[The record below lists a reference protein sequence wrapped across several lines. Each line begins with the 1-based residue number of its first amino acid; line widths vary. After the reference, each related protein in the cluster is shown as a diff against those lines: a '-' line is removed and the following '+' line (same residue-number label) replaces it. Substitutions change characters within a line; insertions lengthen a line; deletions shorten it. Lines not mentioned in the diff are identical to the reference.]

1 LEGKQKKIG
10 TTAKLR
16 ELDSHA
22 LVAGLAE
29 GQTEIYFGSFR
40 LKADGTLLREA
51 SVVHL
56 PPKELAALRLLASHP
71 GEIVTPAQ
79 LRQALW
85 GDVHV
90 TSESIPKCVSSLR
103 ARLEP
108 DDCIQTVYKRGY
120 RFTAEIRYPDE
131 PETALPRIAILPFVS
146 GYTVP
151 AHLGP
156 VIAEEIISRLT
167 AASPQV
173 VAVLARD
180 SVFTLASRG
189 MTAQQVGD
197 TMQADF
203 ALTGTVNNLPSH
215 YRLRAELIRISDG
228 IQIWVE
234 DVLVPH
240 SQTAG
245 LESELIERL
254 NFRLNSEKVSISA
267 AAEPEAAPEN
277 EAHHREAYEIFQR
290 AHNDWQSMERHR
302 MQDSVQQLYRAAE
315 LSPSLIAA
323 KVDLARLGIT
333 QAVFGFIAPSV
344 AADMVRRAAESI
356 PELPVQGPAIL
367 PSLGSISFHVD
378 HDLPAALW
386 AFAHSAHLPHDAW
399 VTRSRA
405 MFALSRCRFAECI
418 QLLESALVED
428 PFSPWLHARLAWAL
442 HMAGEPEESVKQIRH
457 GLTRFPDHMGM
468 AMYGA
473 IILPFNGDAATGI
486 RLAADLLAQQP
497 YLDIVSALHAYAL
510 ACGGHAQ
517 EARGILERLEWL
529 SRERFVMRS
538 FTPAVY
544 AVLGDFDSAL
554 SELQTSA
561 DSRCPW
567 FFQMLADPRV
577 KPLHGRP
584 EFEELRTILTRI
596 EATAA
601 SA

>member
-1 LEGKQKKIG
+1 MEGKQKKIG

-40 LKADGTLLREA
+40 LNADGTLLREA

-120 RFTAEIRYPDE
+120 RFTAEIRYPDA

>member
-1 LEGKQKKIG
+1 MEGKQKKIG

-40 LKADGTLLREA
+40 LNADGTLLREA

-120 RFTAEIRYPDE
+120 RFTAEIRYPDA

-457 GLTRFPDHMGM
+457 GLTRVPDHMGM

>member
-1 LEGKQKKIG
+1 
-10 TTAKLR
+10 
-16 ELDSHA
+16 
-22 LVAGLAE
+22 
-29 GQTEIYFGSFR
+29 
-40 LKADGTLLREA
+40 
-51 SVVHL
+51 
-56 PPKELAALRLLASHP
+56 
-71 GEIVTPAQ
+71 
-79 LRQALW
+79 
-85 GDVHV
+85 
-90 TSESIPKCVSSLR
+90 
-103 ARLEP
+103 
-108 DDCIQTVYKRGY
+108 
-120 RFTAEIRYPDE
+120 
-131 PETALPRIAILPFVS
+131 
-146 GYTVP
+146 
-151 AHLGP
+151 
-156 VIAEEIISRLT
+156 
-167 AASPQV
+167 
-173 VAVLARD
+173 
-180 SVFTLASRG
+180 
-189 MTAQQVGD
+189 
-197 TMQADF
+197 
-203 ALTGTVNNLPSH
+203 
-215 YRLRAELIRISDG
+215 
-228 IQIWVE
+228 
-234 DVLVPH
+234 
-240 SQTAG
+240 
-245 LESELIERL
+245 
-254 NFRLNSEKVSISA
+254 
-267 AAEPEAAPEN
+267 
-277 EAHHREAYEIFQR
+277 
-290 AHNDWQSMERHR
+290 